1 MSPSTAPCGCG
12 VPAPPGLCV
21 RCAGRGLSERR
32 RSRDGGF
39 NAERRAKNKPPAP
52 VVPGSPVLPGETKR
66 LWRTARRAVNAAPGS
81 VPAASACP
89 CVRGAGPAVRPR
101 PHRRC
106 RPFRSGAVTAR
117 RERGAECCA
126 QLALPSSL
134 LESKIRKLPRSAERS
149 PGDASLGPRSPALPL
164 RAPVRSIPR
173 KSPNITSGLCEQLF
187 SVRLPPPGPAHLPE
201 LPIARFAL
209 LGPGKAA
216 GLMGKKSNFGERL
229 PRSSPDPIQTPPR
242 SGPAQRARTR
252 TQTRTH
258 VPRSRPERAAE
269 LFGW

>member
-1 MSPSTAPCGCG
+1 MANSAASCQRSARLRPGRVRVSVCARGRARCPPASPSAL
-12 VPAPPGLCV
+12 PPV
-21 RCAGRGLSERR
+21 
-32 RSRDGGF
+32 
-39 NAERRAKNKPPAP
+39 
-52 VVPGSPVLPGETKR
+52 
-66 LWRTARRAVNAAPGS
+66 
-81 VPAASACP
+81 
-89 CVRGAGPAVRPR
+89 
-101 PHRRC
+101 
-106 RPFRSGAVTAR
+106 PFRSDDSAATAR